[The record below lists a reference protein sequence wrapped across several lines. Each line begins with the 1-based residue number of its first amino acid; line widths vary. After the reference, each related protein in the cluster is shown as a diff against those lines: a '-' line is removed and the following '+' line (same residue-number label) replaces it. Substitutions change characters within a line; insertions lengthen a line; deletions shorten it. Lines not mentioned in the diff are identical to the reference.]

1 MSAAK
6 FVVLEGGEGTGKST
20 LLPRLAAR
28 LRAEGVAVLETR
40 EPGGTPVGEGV
51 RVLLRDR
58 LDPWAETFLFLAA
71 RAQLTTEVIRPALA
85 QGVWVLCD
93 RFAAS
98 TLAYQGYGRG
108 LDLQAL
114 RLLNAVATGRLEP
127 DLTIL
132 LDLEP
137 AEGLRR
143 KGSTVG
149 DLRTGSESLA
159 FHQRVRE
166 GYRALC
172 AEAPERWVV
181 VEAGAPLE
189 VVEEAAW
196 AAVARLLPKATTSE

>member
-1 MSAAK
+1 VSRGR
-6 FVVLEGGEGTGKST
+6 FIVLEGGEGTGKST

-28 LRAEGVAVLETR
+28 LRERGLAVVETR
-40 EPGGTPVGEGV
+40 EPGGTAVGEGV

-71 RAQLTTEVIRPALA
+71 RAQLTAEVIRPSLA
-85 QGVWVLCD
+85 QGVWVVCD

-108 LDLQAL
+108 LDLEAL
-114 RLLNAVATGRLEP
+114 RLLNRVATGNLEP

-143 KGSTVG
+143 KGAQAD
-149 DLRTGSESLA
+149 DLRTGAESLA
-159 FHQRVRE
+159 FYERVRQ
-166 GYRALC
+166 GYRELC
-172 AEAPERWVV
+172 AAALGRCVVIDAAQPPEA
-181 VEAGAPLE
+181 VEA
-189 VVEEAAW
+189 AAW
-196 AAVARLLPKATTSE
+196 AAVAALLP

>member
-1 MSAAK
+1 MSGAK
-6 FVVLEGGEGTGKST
+6 FIVLEGGEGTGKST

-28 LRAEGVAVLETR
+28 LRGEGILVLETR

-51 RVLLRDR
+51 RVLLRDS

-71 RAQLTTEVIRPALA
+71 RAQLTAEVIRPALA

-132 LDLEP
+132 LDLDP

-143 KGSTVG
+143 KGSAVG
-149 DLRTGSESLA
+149 DLRTGNEDLS
-159 FHQRVRE
+159 FYQRVRE

-172 AEAPERWVV
+172 AEAPDRWVV
-181 VEAGAPLE
+181 VDAATSLEA
-189 VVEEAAW
+189 VEGAAW
-196 AAVARLLPKATTSE
+196 AAIAKLLP